1 MAQRLGGYAIVLL
14 VVAGQFKSHPS
25 LTWLPFDL
33 TIVAGAI
40 VAIAMLASLVG
51 LGAPSRFVLIP
62 VILWLALLP
71 TIATAMPSSY
81 GQTKVFTLF
90 TITLLLALSPFFLL
104 RTPLQRRAFLH
115 ALVVAGLIASV
126 DVLAGGS
133 SVELYGRVSAEGT
146 DTIGT
151 ARLAMSGAVALAII
165 AMSRASRPRTRLL
178 SLIGALALAVIAL
191 MTGSR
196 GPALAAALSILLAVA
211 LAPMFK
217 KYRVRA
223 LLAVA
228 ALGTV
233 AVFFL
238 ARDGN
243 VGFTRILAFVSGDSD
258 RSSLARRGMWEAA
271 WAGILNADAGQGWG
285 SFAEIGGPNPYPHN
299 LLLEVG
305 FEAGFLSMIVVGLLL
320 LTGVVSA
327 LRRATDST
335 GVAFFSLLVFSIF
348 NAMVSSDVNG
358 SRLLVVV
365 LFAAWAVSLPSQRGT
380 RTAMSVSDQGTMS
393 GPSKRQTSRTPL
405 RERDI

>member
-33 TIVAGAI
+33 TLVAGAI
-40 VAIAMLASLVG
+40 VAFAMLASLVG

-71 TIATAMPSSY
+71 TIATAMPSPY

-104 RTPLQRRAFLH
+104 RTPLQRRSFLH
-115 ALVVAGLIASV
+115 ALVVAGAMASV

-133 SVELYGRVSAEGT
+133 SAELYGRVSAEGT

-178 SLIGALALAVIAL
+178 SLIGALSLAVIAL

-223 LLAVA
+223 LVAVA

-258 RSSLARRGMWEAA
+258 RSSLARKEMWEAA
-271 WAGILNADAGQGWG
+271 WTGILNVDVGQGWG

-305 FEAGFLSMIVVGLLL
+305 FEAGFLSMIVVTLVL
-320 LTGVVSA
+320 LTGAVSA
-327 LRRATDST
+327 LRRAVDST
-335 GVAFFSLLVFSIF
+335 GVAFFALLVFSIF

-365 LFAAWAVSLPSQRGT
+365 LFAAWTVSLPPKSGAAGAT
-380 RTAMSVSDQGTMS
+380 SASDQSAMTGS
-393 GPSKRQTSRTPL
+393 SKQQTPRTPP
-405 RERDI
+405 RNI